1 MPRSGAK
8 STPVTNSPREPKLCA
23 RLLARRPGPPGT
35 IREFEAHVLRAF
47 IIALVLGTSS
57 FGCSMYQGSAKAA
70 DPSDLSR
77 GGDWTMVPNFPLV
90 RQVGSDDCGGA
101 ALAAVLRYWGHSA
114 TPESIEAA
122 IGRDDKR
129 LSAGDMAAHAQKL
142 GLRAYV
148 INGTM
153 NDLVYELDRGRPL
166 IVGLGKEIITGSA
179 LSHYE
184 VVVGYEPK
192 MKRLLLLDPERG
204 WQIDTF
210 EGFAT
215 EWSRSGGVTIVTF
228 LPSGEA
234 PVAGND

>member
-1 MPRSGAK
+1 M
-8 STPVTNSPREPKLCA
+8 
-23 RLLARRPGPPGT
+23 
-35 IREFEAHVLRAF
+35 
-47 IIALVLGTSS
+47 
-57 FGCSMYQGSAKAA
+57 
-70 DPSDLSR
+70 
-77 GGDWTMVPNFPLV
+77 
-90 RQVGSDDCGGA
+90 
-101 ALAAVLRYWGHSA
+101 A
-114 TPESIEAA
+114 T
-122 IGRDDKR
+122 
-129 LSAGDMAAHAQKL
+129 HAQKF

-153 NDLVYELDRGRPL
+153 NDLAYELDRGRPL

-192 MKRLLLLDPERG
+192 KKRLLLLDPERG

-228 LPSGEA
+228 LPTEEA

>member
-1 MPRSGAK
+1 M
-8 STPVTNSPREPKLCA
+8 
-23 RLLARRPGPPGT
+23 
-35 IREFEAHVLRAF
+35 LRAF
-47 IIALVLGTSS
+47 VVALVLGTSS
-57 FGCSMYQGSAKAA
+57 FGCSMYQGTAKSAE
-70 DPSDLSR
+70 PSDLSR
-77 GGDWTMVPNFPLV
+77 SGGWTMVPNFPLV

-122 IGRDDKR
+122 IGREDRR

-142 GLRAYV
+142 GLRAFV

-153 NDLVYELDRGRPL
+153 NDVVYELDRGRPL
-166 IVGLGKEIITGSA
+166 IVGLGKEIATGGV

-184 VVVGYEPK
+184 VVVGYELEK
-192 MKRLLLLDPERG
+192 KRVLLLDPERG

-228 LPSGEA
+228 LPSDDP
-234 PVAGND
+234 PVARND